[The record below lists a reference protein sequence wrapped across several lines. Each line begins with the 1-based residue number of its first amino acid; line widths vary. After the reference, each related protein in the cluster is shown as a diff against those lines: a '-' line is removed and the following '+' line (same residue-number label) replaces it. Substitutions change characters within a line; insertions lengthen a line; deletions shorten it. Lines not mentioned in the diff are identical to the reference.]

1 MSSGLEIS
9 VTGDVQ
15 YLRITIFCVS
25 AVMIIVCVF
34 ILISGFCI
42 DGQFD
47 GKIEFISTQMGAC
60 LDKYAYVTHLFVL
73 GIAIQA
79 ILLFDSFLRC
89 ISSVASS
96 SKSILGFKV
105 SQEQIALFCGV
116 LIINFITNMAGV
128 AEFRSKA
135 PAPRREQAFHY
146 YAAAAAIIT
155 FWSVHL
161 LICVYL
167 RRFAHTPDYKYV
179 CMNHVYLCLTV
190 LFIALWLGQ
199 LGLIVL
205 SEVAMVIEWTIL
217 FIGLL
222 LQCYAEYSL
231 THHTLRGNSKVNMLR
246 RTLDCKPAVWWNLTS
261 VLFNFIWTGIVI
273 VSIAPP
279 WFLHRDIDK
288 PPNTGLVFW
297 LFVIAANVV
306 VAMRLLWPSLVIV
319 SGARDLQSNPITC
332 VDFLDTPL

>member
-1 MSSGLEIS
+1 
-9 VTGDVQ
+9 
-15 YLRITIFCVS
+15 
-25 AVMIIVCVF
+25 MIIVCVF

-89 ISSVASS
+89 ISSVAGS
-96 SKSILGFKV
+96 SKNILGFKV
-105 SQEQIALFCGV
+105 SQEQIASFCGV
-116 LIINFITNMAGV
+116 LIINFVTDMAGV
-128 AEFRSKA
+128 AEFRSEGK
-135 PAPRREQAFHY
+135 RQREQAFHY

-199 LGLIVL
+199 LGLLVL

-231 THHTLRGNSKVNMLR
+231 THHTLRGNSKVNILR
-246 RTLDCKPAVWWNLTS
+246 RTLDCKLTVWVNLAS
-261 VLFNFIWTGIVI
+261 VLFNFIGTCVVI
-273 VSIAPP
+273 VLTAPP
-279 WFLHRDIDK
+279 WFLHRNIKEGSSDK
-288 PPNTGLVFW
+288 PLNTGPVFW

-306 VAMRLLWPSLVIV
+306 VAMRLLWASFVIV
-319 SGARDLQSNPITC
+319 SGARDLRSNPITC